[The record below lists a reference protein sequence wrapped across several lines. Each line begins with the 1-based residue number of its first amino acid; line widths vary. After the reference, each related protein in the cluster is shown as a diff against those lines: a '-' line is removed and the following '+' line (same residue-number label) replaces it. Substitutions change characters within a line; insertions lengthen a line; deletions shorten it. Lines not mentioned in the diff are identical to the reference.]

1 MKIDFE
7 NIIKIKSNKKLK
19 KFNIRKPLFLNNY
32 LFHYLILVNNLE
44 GLKLIKFP
52 IYIENTDNLN
62 GFHLASRENRF
73 EILCYL
79 IEEYPEYIYNV
90 NSKEETFINYIQV
103 KTLIKLMKKYSDI
116 EWNDLIKK
124 EQLNFILEN
133 CTFNELNEFMKL
145 HKFKIEDEYISY
157 TILYNSNI
165 NENDK
170 IKIYDMFSNNQLYGL
185 IIRTINKNYEVI
197 FNYLLK
203 RNVDI
208 DIYPSYENS
217 SPLREAILADYLNN
231 NNKYSKILIN
241 KLKNINSEFYKKT
254 NKYLDNIIHNI
265 LYLRLNQQYKYLE
278 SNIQNNNSNIQ
289 ENNINYDLDNE
300 ILKYSDS
307 ESWNY
312 LNIYNYTPFSLVKYL
327 DYNIYSKIIINNK
340 IKIDLNNSLKPV
352 KYYHNE
358 NYDKRW
364 DELFNKLDKYD
375 RIINNVNIENY
386 PFSNATIFNSYKKDS
401 QIFIIYL
408 SEKYKNLY
416 IPKIDSII
424 YYKNEND
431 YNIPKYLNN
440 YINQTRIDK
449 KYKYILIFLTIQ
461 YEYETYSHAN
471 LLIYDLSTMC
481 IERFEPYGTSINN
494 YYSYIIMDEILE
506 EELTWNTGFK
516 YITPSEY
523 MYNNGF
529 QNISDETNKLYEKPG
544 DNGGFC
550 LAWCIWYIET
560 KLKNEH
566 MNSKDLIVKLI
577 DKINNSGLLFIEYIR
592 NYSNNLYN
600 KIFKYMREAGIEE
613 NKISNKN
620 YTNEDINK
628 LNNYVENRK

>member
-7 NIIKIKSNKKLK
+7 NIIKIKSNKRLK
-19 KFNIRKPLFLNNY
+19 KFNIKKPLFLNNY

-62 GFHLASRENRF
+62 GFHLAAKEDRF

-79 IEEYPEYIYNV
+79 IEEYSDYIYNV

-116 EWNDLIKK
+116 DWNNLIKR
-124 EQLNFILEN
+124 EQLNIILIN
-133 CTFNELNEFMKL
+133 STFNELNEFMKFY
-145 HKFKIEDEYISY
+145 KFKIEDEYISY

-170 IKIYDMFSNNQLYGL
+170 IKIYDIFSNNQLYGL
-185 IIRTINKNYEVI
+185 IIEAIIKNYEII

-203 RNVDI
+203 RDVKI
-208 DIYPSYENS
+208 DIYQSHLNS
-217 SPLREAILADYLNN
+217 SPLREPILFDYLNN

-241 KLKNINSEFYKKT
+241 KLKNINSDFYKKT
-254 NKYLDNIIHNI
+254 DKYLDNIIHNI
-265 LYLRLNQQYKYLE
+265 LYLRLNQKYKYLE
-278 SNIQNNNSNIQ
+278 SNVL
-289 ENNINYDLDNE
+289 NNINYDLDNE

-312 LNIYNYTPFSLVKYL
+312 LNIHNYTPFSLIKYL

-352 KYYHNE
+352 KNYDNE
-358 NYDKRW
+358 IYDKRW
-364 DELFNKLDKYD
+364 DDLFNKLDKYN
-375 RIINNVNIENY
+375 RIINDVNIENY
-386 PFSNATIFNSYKKDS
+386 PFSNATIFNSQEKDS

-416 IPKIDSII
+416 IPKIDSTI

-449 KYKYILIFLTIQ
+449 KYKYIVIFLTI
-461 YEYETYSHAN
+461 EYEELTYSHAN
-471 LLIYDLSTMC
+471 LLIYDLYTMC
-481 IERFEPYGTSINN
+481 IERFEPYGNSASYN
-494 YYSYIIMDEILE
+494 YSYNIMDEILE

-516 YITPSEY
+516 YITPGEY
-523 MYNNGF
+523 MPNNGF
-529 QNISDETNKLYEKPG
+529 QNISDESNELYKKPG
-544 DNGGFC
+544 DNIGFC

-566 MNSKDLIVKLI
+566 INSKDLIVKLI

-600 KIFKYMREAGIEE
+600 KIFKYMREAGIKE
-613 NKISNKN
+613 NKFSNKN

-628 LNNYVENRK
+628 LNNYVENRN